1 MNLPDDLKSYRA
13 PVDAFQG
20 IEEVAAGIA
29 FCVLLVIAAVVVR

>member
-1 MNLPDDLKSYRA
+1 MIDDLRHL
-13 PVDAFQG
+13 PPRDAFQV